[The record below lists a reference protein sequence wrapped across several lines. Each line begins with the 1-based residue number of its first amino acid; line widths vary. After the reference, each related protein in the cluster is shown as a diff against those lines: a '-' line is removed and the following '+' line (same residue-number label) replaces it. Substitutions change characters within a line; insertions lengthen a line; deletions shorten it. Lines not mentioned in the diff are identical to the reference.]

1 MRQHMGTFKFTNYR
15 LSDDILKAIDL
26 LGFQIPTEVQEQVIP
41 LVLENKDV
49 LVKSQTG
56 SGKTASFAIPICELI
71 NWEDNT
77 PQALILTP
85 TRELAI
91 QVQADVFNIG
101 RFKRI
106 KVPVLYGRT
115 TIAKQIKEL
124 KQKTHIVVGTPGRV
138 MDHIMRGSLITDGIK
153 YLVIDEADEMLNMGF
168 LDEVEDIIHKLPE
181 NRVTLL
187 FSATIPNWIASI
199 GKTYMKDPVRINIE
213 TQSNVADN
221 IKQERYVVEG
231 SEKLSLLKNVT
242 VIENPDSCLIF
253 CNTQQKVDQIYLELK
268 KENYPCEKIHGGMMQ
283 DDRTKVMMDFKKGQ
297 FRYLVATDVAARGI
311 DIDNIS
317 LVINF
322 DVPDTNET
330 YVHRIGRTGRQGKC
344 GLAVTFVTPEES
356 RFTDEIVKF
365 TGVELLEK
373 RIPSDVELIKAR
385 NAFEEK
391 LQEQP
396 ELKEDKG
403 AKLNQEILR
412 IHINAGKKTKMRPVD
427 IVGTICSIE
436 GIDAEDI
443 GVISIHDIS
452 TFVEILNNKG
462 EMVLR
467 ELQSRNIKGR
477 PRKVTRAIPL

>member
-1 MRQHMGTFKFTNYR
+1 MRKSRFVDYK
-15 LSDDILKAIDL
+15 LSRDILKAIDL
-26 LGFQIPTEVQEQVIP
+26 LGFRIPTEVQEQVIP
-41 LVLENKDV
+41 LVMDKKDI

-71 NWEDNT
+71 NWEDNV

-91 QVQADVFNIG
+91 QVQEDVFNIG

-138 MDHIMRGSLITDGIK
+138 MDHIVRGSLITDEIK

-168 LDEVEDIIHKLPE
+168 LNEVEDIIDKLPE
-181 NRVTLL
+181 DRITLL
-187 FSATIPNWIASI
+187 FSATLPNWITSI
-199 GKTYMKDPVRINIE
+199 AKTYMKNPVRINIE
-213 TQSNVADN
+213 SNSIVADN
-221 IKQERYVVEG
+221 IKQEYYVAEG
-231 SEKLSLLKNVT
+231 ADKLSLLKKIT

-253 CNTQQKVDQIYLELK
+253 CNTQQKVEQVYLELK

-283 DDRTKVMMDFKKGQ
+283 DDRTKVMLDFKKGQ

-322 DVPDTNET
+322 DVPETNET

-344 GLAVTFVTPEES
+344 GLAVTFITPGERE
-356 RFTDEIVKF
+356 FTDEIVEF
-365 TGVELLEK
+365 TEVELLEK
-373 RIPSDVELIKAR
+373 KLPTDDELMKAR
-385 NAFEEK
+385 SAFNEK
-391 LQEQP
+391 LQAQP

-403 AKLNQEILR
+403 TKLNQEILR
-412 IHINAGKKTKMRPVD
+412 IHINAGKKTKMRPAD

-436 GIDAEDI
+436 GITAEDI
-443 GVISIHDIS
+443 GVISIRDIS

-462 EMVLR
+462 EMVLE
-467 ELQSRNIKGR
+467 ELQSKNMKGR
-477 PRKVTRAIPL
+477 PRKVTRAEPR